1 MSSKE
6 PAKKKSAVAP
16 ATPAE
21 SPKPARRSALGR
33 IKDAITSALPAPASR
48 AKPKAASAVAPET
61 PPVLPAPAKRA
72 TAKKAAIATP
82 PVLPDAPRRAAA
94 KKAVAAPAPVVP
106 PVVASAPVTKP
117 APAPAPAAAA
127 APSAASKK
135 RPAAKKAAEPP
146 PAVEGGLS
154 SPPPSAPRPPAS
166 ADSKVR
172 SPAPAAASPAPP
184 PIPAILAEG
193 DFPPAPPAG
202 GPGDRYV
209 LGPGVPVV
217 SPTPPG
223 ELPAAYG
230 TGRLLLVARDPHW
243 LYAHWDF
250 TDEQLRGHN
259 AKSASGA
266 LALRLFQVGAG
277 DEPIAEIAVHPESRN
292 WFAHVPAGGARYT
305 AELGY
310 RDQRKRWTSLARSG
324 ETLTP
329 PDRMSEE
336 TWVRFETLPASLSL
350 ARLVELVQRA
360 VAEHVPLWEAVRQLR
375 ATGFP
380 ELPLPVP
387 GAPAPWTPEQAA
399 AIAALVSMDEVRR
412 VWIGSLEIT
421 ELVKRQLSRELASG
435 ALVGELAALG
445 GLGSVSSPFGG
456 GPSGA
461 RGFWFNVNAELI
473 VYGAT
478 DPAATVTI
486 GGREIRL
493 RPDGSFSYRFALPDG
508 EYALPITATSPDRVE
523 ARSADLAFRR
533 ASEYHGEVGRHPQDE
548 GLKAPKVENTQ

>member
-6 PAKKKSAVAP
+6 PAKKKSARPAP
-16 ATPAE
+16 EPAE
-21 SPKPARRSALGR
+21 PPKPARRSALGR
-33 IKDAITSALPAPASR
+33 LKDAITSALPGASKR
-48 AKPKAASAVAPET
+48 AKPKAAPPTSVVPEP
-61 PPVLPAPAKRA
+61 PPVLPAAPKRA
-72 TAKKAAIATP
+72 APKKAAPAEP
-82 PVLPDAPRRAAA
+82 PPLPKPAAA
-94 KKAVAAPAPVVP
+94 VAPKPAPQPAPVAP
-106 PVVASAPVTKP
+106 AASAPSV
-117 APAPAPAAAA
+117 AA
-127 APSAASKK
+127 KK
-135 RPAAKKAAEPP
+135 RPAAKKAAEPS
-146 PAVEGGLS
+146 PAVERGLS
-154 SPPPSAPRPPAS
+154 SPPPKAPGSAAPADSEVRPPGPAV
-166 ADSKVR
+166 A
-172 SPAPAAASPAPP
+172 PPAAPA
-184 PIPAILAEG
+184 IPAILAEG

-230 TGRLLLVARDPHW
+230 TGHLLLVARDPHW

-250 TDEQLRGHN
+250 TDEQLRSHN

-266 LALRLFQVGAG
+266 LALRIFQVGAG
-277 DEPIAEIAVHPESRN
+277 DEPLAEIAVHPESRN
-292 WFAHVPAGGARYT
+292 WFAHVPTGGARYA

-310 RDQRKRWTSLARSG
+310 RDKRKRWTRLARSG

-380 ELPLPVP
+380 ELPLPAP

-435 ALVGELAALG
+435 ALVGELAGPG
-445 GLGSVSSPFGG
+445 GPGSVSSLASPFGG
-456 GPSGA
+456 LPPGA
-461 RGFWFNVNAELI
+461 RGFWFKVNAELI

-478 DPAATVTI
+478 EPAATVTI

-533 ASEYHGEVGRHPQDE
+533 TSEYRGEVGKHPQDE
-548 GLKAPKVENTQ
+548 RLKAPRPENT

>member
-1 MSSKE
+1 M
-6 PAKKKSAVAP
+6 
-16 ATPAE
+16 
-21 SPKPARRSALGR
+21 
-33 IKDAITSALPAPASR
+33 
-48 AKPKAASAVAPET
+48 APEP
-61 PPVLPAPAKRA
+61 PPVLPAAPKRA
-72 TAKKAAIATP
+72 QAKKAGAPVPTAEPP
-82 PVLPDAPRRAAA
+82 PVLPAAA
-94 KKAVAAPAPVVP
+94 SGRTAARKAAASEPPPLSKPAAPSAKKPAI
-106 PVVASAPVTKP
+106 ASAPVEP
-117 APAPAPAAAA
+117 PPPAAPATRR
-127 APSAASKK
+127 
-135 RPAAKKAAEPP
+135 RPAARKAGTATADESASS
-146 PAVEGGLS
+146 AVG
-154 SPPPSAPRPPAS
+154 
-166 ADSKVR
+166 
-172 SPAPAAASPAPP
+172 APA
-184 PIPAILAEG
+184 IPAILAEG

-243 LYAHWDF
+243 LYAYWDF

-266 LALRLFQVGAG
+266 LALRLFQAGAG

-310 RDQRKRWTSLARSG
+310 RDKRKRWTSLARSG

-380 ELPLPVP
+380 ELPLPAP

-399 AIAALVSMDEVRR
+399 AIASLVSMDEVRR
-412 VWIGSLEIT
+412 VWSGSLEIP

-435 ALVGELAALG
+435 ALVGETAARG
-445 GLGSVSSPFGG
+445 GLGRVSSPCGS
-456 GPSGA
+456 GPPGA

-478 DPAATVTI
+478 DPA
-486 GGREIRL
+486 
-493 RPDGSFSYRFALPDG
+493 
-508 EYALPITATSPDRVE
+508 
-523 ARSADLAFRR
+523 
-533 ASEYHGEVGRHPQDE
+533 
-548 GLKAPKVENTQ
+548 